1 MPAVNLEGAVPSH
14 LPVLP
19 LKSTV
24 VFPRIFIPLSVGRK
38 RSLQLLD
45 DLTGSE
51 RHIAVAT
58 QLDEH
63 LEDVG
68 FDDIHHVGAMVRVQH
83 MLKLPDGTVQ
93 LAVLGL
99 RRIKLTAALSEEP
112 YLTCAV
118 EMLPEAHA
126 SIPAIE
132 REALM
137 RRAISM
143 FQQLVALAPHLPA
156 ELSGGAA
163 AIDEPLHLAYYIANH
178 TRLTTE
184 QRQEILEIESAKVK
198 LERLLAHM
206 AHELEVLELGR
217 KIQSQAEESMGK
229 AQREYFLR
237 EQLKAIQR
245 ELGELDSELGE
256 LGELRERIVKAGLPP
271 EAQREADREI
281 ARLERI
287 PSASPE
293 SSVIRTYLELIVSLP
308 WNTSTGGEVDVTK
321 ARQILDADHYDLDKV
336 KQRIVEHLAVRRL
349 KQLRKSTE
357 RGREPILCFVG
368 PPGVGKTSLGQSIAR
383 AMGRKFARASL
394 GGVHDE
400 AEIRGHRRTYIGAMP
415 GRILQAIRRAES
427 NDPVFILD
435 EVDKIGSDW
444 RGDPSSALLEVLDP
458 EQNKDFR
465 DNYLDVPFDLS
476 KVMFI
481 TTANSLETIP
491 PALRDRM
498 EVLNLSGYTEE
509 EKVQI
514 AERFLVPKQWLSH
527 GLRSGEITLSEE
539 AVRVII
545 REYTREAGV
554 RNLEREIASVMR
566 RAVADMAVG
575 KRPGRKAV
583 DVRRVRAALGKRRF
597 YDDIRERID
606 RPGVAT
612 GLVWTPTGGEIIF
625 VEAALTPGKGEL
637 KLTGQ
642 LGDVM
647 KESAAAAL
655 SYLKARAADIGIDPT
670 LFDKNDIHVH
680 VPAGAQPKEGPSAG
694 VTVLTAMASIL
705 TGRPARDDIAM
716 TGEITLRGRVLP
728 IGGIKE
734 KVLGAH
740 RAGIRRVLLPTRN
753 EADLDDIPA
762 DLRAEMELVLVDSID
777 QVLREALTKATSAG
791 GVAARQRSNGAGSPA
806 GREKVV
812 AAAPAAPA
820 ARAPRAVRAVRA
832 ARAARVAPGRGS
844 GRAPQAPRNRPA
856 AKGRRR
862 RDA

>member
-1 MPAVNLEGAVPSH
+1 MNLEGAVPSH

-38 RSLQLLD
+38 RSLQLLE
-45 DLTGSE
+45 DLPGAE

-63 LEDVG
+63 AEEVG
-68 FDDIHHVGAMVRVQH
+68 FKDLHHIGAMVRVQH

-99 RRIKLTAALSEEP
+99 RRIRLTAALSEEP
-112 YLTCAV
+112 YMTCAV
-118 EMLPEAHA
+118 EMLPESHDA
-126 SIPAIE
+126 IPPIE
-132 REALM
+132 REALL
-137 RRAISM
+137 RRAISS
-143 FQQLVALAPHLPA
+143 FQQLVTLAPHLPA
-156 ELSGGAA
+156 ELAGGAA
-163 AIDEPLHLAYYIANH
+163 GIDDPLHLAYYIANH
-178 TRLTTE
+178 IRLTTE
-184 QRQEILEIESAKVK
+184 QRQEILELNSAKLK
-198 LERLLAHM
+198 LERLLGHM

-217 KIQSQAEESMGK
+217 KIQSQAEEQMGK

-245 ELGELDSELGE
+245 ELGELDSEVGE
-256 LGELRERIVKAGLPP
+256 LGELRERIVKAELPP

-293 SSVIRTYLELIVSLP
+293 SSVIRTYLELIVALP

-321 ARQILDADHYDLDKV
+321 AREILDADHYDLDKV

-349 KQLRKSTE
+349 KQQRKSTE

-435 EVDKIGSDW
+435 EVDKIGADW

-514 AERFLVPKQWLSH
+514 AERFLVPKQLLAH
-527 GLRSGEITLSEE
+527 GLRVGEVMLAED

-575 KRPGRKAV
+575 KRPRKAV
-583 DVRRVRAALGKRRF
+583 DVKRVRAALGKRRH
-597 YDDIRERID
+597 YDDVRERID

-655 SYLKARAADIGIDPT
+655 SYLKARAADIGIDPA

-762 DLRAEMELVLVDSID
+762 DLRSEMQLVMVDSID
-777 QVLREALTKATSAG
+777 QVLREALTKAPASP
-791 GVAARQRSNGAGSPA
+791 RSRSNGAAARGVR
-806 GREKVV
+806 GRVV
-812 AAAPAAPA
+812 AAAPARESAH
-820 ARAPRAVRAVRA
+820 ARK
-832 ARAARVAPGRGS
+832 
-844 GRAPQAPRNRPA
+844 APRNRPA
-856 AKGRRR
+856 AKARRR
-862 RDA
+862 RAV

>member
-1 MPAVNLEGAVPSH
+1 VSEVPALNVEGAVPSR

-38 RSLQLLD
+38 RSLQLLE
-45 DLTGSE
+45 DLAGVE

-58 QLDEH
+58 QLDESA
-63 LEDVG
+63 EEVG
-68 FDDIHHVGAMVRVQH
+68 FKDIHHVGAMVRVQH
-83 MLKLPDGTVQ
+83 LLKLPDGTVQ

-99 RRIKLTAALSEEP
+99 RRIRLTEALQEDP
-112 YLTCAV
+112 YLECAV
-118 EMLPEAHA
+118 EMLPESSE
-126 SIPAIE
+126 SIVSIE

-137 RRAISM
+137 RRAISS
-143 FQQLVALAPHLPA
+143 FQQLVTLAPHLPA
-156 ELSGGAA
+156 ELASAA
-163 AIDEPLHLAYYIANH
+163 GAIDDPLHLAYYIANH
-178 TRLTTE
+178 IRLTTE
-184 QRQEILEIESAKVK
+184 QRQEILEMNSAKEK
-198 LERLLAHM
+198 LERLLGHM
-206 AHELEVLELGR
+206 SHELEVLELGR
-217 KIQSQAEESMGK
+217 KIQSQAEEQMGK

-245 ELGELDSELGE
+245 ELGELDSEHGE
-256 LGELRERIVKAGLPP
+256 LIELRERIEKAGLPA
-271 EAQREADREI
+271 EAKREADREI
-281 ARLERI
+281 SRLERI

-308 WNTSTGGEVDVTK
+308 WNVSTGGEVDVKK
-321 ARQILDADHYDLDKV
+321 ARAILDSDHYDLDKV

-349 KQLRKSTE
+349 KQQRGLTD

-415 GRILQAIRRAES
+415 GRVLQAIRRAES
-427 NDPVFILD
+427 NDPVFMLD
-435 EVDKIGSDW
+435 EVDKIGADW

-481 TTANSLETIP
+481 TTANTLDTIP

-514 AERFLVPKQWLSH
+514 AQRFLIPKQLIAH
-527 GLRSGEITLSEE
+527 GLREDEITISEE
-539 AVRVII
+539 AVRLII
-545 REYTREAGV
+545 RQYTREAGV

-566 RAVADMAVG
+566 RDVADMAVR
-575 KRPGRKAV
+575 KRSRSVPD
-583 DVRRVRAALGKRRF
+583 DVKRVRAALGKRRY
-597 YDDIRERID
+597 YDDVAERID

-647 KESAAAAL
+647 KESASAAL
-655 SYLKARAADIGIDPT
+655 SYLKSRASSLGIDPA

-694 VTVLTAMASIL
+694 VTVLTAMASLL
-705 TGRPARDDIAM
+705 TGRPVRDDVAM

-740 RAGIRRVLLPTRN
+740 RAGLRRVLLPRRN

-762 DLRAEMELVLVDSID
+762 DLRKEMQLVLIESID
-777 QVLREALTKATSAG
+777 EVLREALTPRLVAVSRNGSG
-791 GVAARQRSNGAGSPA
+791 GGASGVGAGVE
-806 GREKVV
+806 R
-812 AAAPAAPA
+812 AAKS
-820 ARAPRAVRAVRA
+820 ARA
-832 ARAARVAPGRGS
+832 
-844 GRAPQAPRNRPA
+844 RPA
-856 AKGRRR
+856 QPSRQVAKARRR
-862 RDA
+862 RAG

>member
-1 MPAVNLEGAVPSH
+1 MNIEGAVPSR

-38 RSLQLLD
+38 RSLQLLE

-58 QLDEH
+58 QLDESA
-63 LEDVG
+63 EEVG
-68 FDDIHHVGAMVRVQH
+68 FKDLHHIGTMVRVQH
-83 MLKLPDGTVQ
+83 MMKLPDGTVQ

-99 RRIKLTAALSEEP
+99 RRIRLTEALSEEP
-112 YLTCAV
+112 YLEAAID
-118 EMLPEAHA
+118 MLPE
-126 SIPAIE
+126 SSETILSLP

-137 RRAISM
+137 RRAISS
-143 FQQLVALAPHLPA
+143 FQQLVTLAPHLPA
-156 ELSGGAA
+156 ELSSAAGA
-163 AIDEPLHLAYYIANH
+163 IEDPLHLAYYIANH
-178 TRLTTE
+178 IRLTTE
-184 QRQEILEIESAKVK
+184 QRQEILELDSAKEK
-198 LERLLAHM
+198 LERLLGHM

-217 KIQSQAEESMGK
+217 KIQSQAEEQMGK

-245 ELGELDSELGE
+245 ELGELDSEHGE
-256 LGELRERIVKAGLPP
+256 LIELRERIEKAGLPA
-271 EAQREADREI
+271 EAKREADREI

-308 WNTSTGGEVDVTK
+308 WNTSTGGEVDVKK
-321 ARQILDADHYDLDKV
+321 ARGILDADHYDLDKV

-349 KQLRKSTE
+349 KQERASTD

-427 NDPVFILD
+427 NDPVFMLD

-481 TTANSLETIP
+481 TTANTLDTIP

-509 EKVQI
+509 EKVKI
-514 AERFLVPKQWLSH
+514 AEMFLIPKQLIAH
-527 GLRSGEITLSEE
+527 GLRPGEITMSTE
-539 AVRVII
+539 AIHLII
-545 REYTREAGV
+545 SQFTREAGV

-566 RAVADMAVG
+566 RDVADMAV
-575 KRPGRKAV
+575 KKSKKVV
-583 DVRRVRAALGKRRF
+583 DDVKRVRAALGKRRF
-597 YDDIRERID
+597 YDDVAERID

-642 LGDVM
+642 LGEVM
-647 KESAAAAL
+647 KESASAAL
-655 SYLKARAADIGIDPT
+655 SYLKSRAASLHIDPT

-694 VTVLTAMASIL
+694 VTVLTAMASLL
-705 TGRPARDDIAM
+705 TGRPVRDDVAM

-740 RAGIRRVLLPTRN
+740 RAGIRRVLLPRRN
-753 EADLDDIPA
+753 EADLDDIPT
-762 DLRAEMELVLVDSID
+762 DLRKEMQLVLIESID
-777 QVLREALTKATSAG
+777 EVLREALTPPVAAHGSNGAAGAG
-791 GVAARQRSNGAGSPA
+791 GVGRAAKSARARQAQPSH
-806 GREKVV
+806 
-812 AAAPAAPA
+812 
-820 ARAPRAVRAVRA
+820 RAVKARPRRAV
-832 ARAARVAPGRGS
+832 
-844 GRAPQAPRNRPA
+844 
-856 AKGRRR
+856 
-862 RDA
+862 

>member
-1 MPAVNLEGAVPSH
+1 MFHMGEMPAVNLEGAVPSH

-24 VFPRIFIPLSVGRK
+24 VFPRIFIPLSVGRR
-38 RSLQLLD
+38 RSLQLLE
-45 DLTGSE
+45 DLSGAE

-58 QLDEH
+58 QLDETA
-63 LEDVG
+63 EEVG
-68 FDDIHHVGAMVRVQH
+68 FKDIHHIGAMVRVQH

-99 RRIKLTAALSEEP
+99 RRIRLTSALTEDP

-118 EMLPEAHA
+118 EMLPESTGA
-126 SIPAIE
+126 IPPIE
-132 REALM
+132 REALL
-137 RRAISM
+137 RRAISS
-143 FQQLVALAPHLPA
+143 FQQLVTLAPHLPA
-156 ELSGGAA
+156 ELSSGAA
-163 AIDEPLHLAYYIANH
+163 AIDDPLHLAYYIANH
-178 TRLTTE
+178 IRLTTE
-184 QRQEILEIESAKVK
+184 QRQEVLELDTAKAK
-198 LERLLAHM
+198 IERLLGHM
-206 AHELEVLELGR
+206 SHELEVLELGR
-217 KIQSQAEESMGK
+217 KIQSQAEEQMGK

-245 ELGELDSELGE
+245 ELGELDTELGE
-256 LGELRERIVKAGLPP
+256 MGELRERIEKAGLPP
-271 EAQREADREI
+271 EARREADREI

-308 WNTSTGGEVDVTK
+308 WNTSTGGEVDVVK
-321 ARQILDADHYDLDKV
+321 AREILDADHYDLDKV

-349 KQLRKSTE
+349 KQQRKSTE

-435 EVDKIGSDW
+435 EVDKIGADW

-498 EVLNLSGYTEE
+498 EVLYLSGYTEE

-514 AERFLVPKQWLSH
+514 AERFLVPKQLLAH
-527 GLRSGEITLSEE
+527 GLRPGEVALSQD
-539 AVRVII
+539 AVRAII

-566 RAVADMAVG
+566 RTVADIAVG
-575 KRPGRKAV
+575 KRPRKAV
-583 DVRRVRAALGKRRF
+583 DVRRVRAALGKRRH
-597 YDDIRERID
+597 YDDVAERID

-625 VEAALTPGKGEL
+625 VEAAITPGKGEL

-642 LGDVM
+642 LGEVM

-655 SYLKARAADIGIDPT
+655 SYLKARAADIGIDPE

-762 DLRAEMELVLVDSID
+762 DLRKEMQLVLVDSID
-777 QVLREALTKATSAG
+777 QVLAEALTKVRVSP
-791 GVAARQRSNGAGSPA
+791 RSRSNGASSAGVPA
-806 GREKVV
+806 R
-812 AAAPAAPA
+812 AAVA
-820 ARAPRAVRAVRA
+820 ARARGSNRAQPARPNRRA
-832 ARAARVAPGRGS
+832 AKA
-844 GRAPQAPRNRPA
+844 
-856 AKGRRR
+856 RRR
-862 RDA
+862 PVV

>member
-1 MPAVNLEGAVPSH
+1 MTFQPPLLGQDRGVSEMPAVNLEGAVPSH

-38 RSLQLLD
+38 RSLQLLEE
-45 DLTGSE
+45 LTGSE

-63 LEDVG
+63 AEEVG
-68 FDDIHHVGAMVRVQH
+68 FKDIHHVGAMVRVQH

-99 RRIKLTAALSEEP
+99 RRIKLTAALTEEP
-112 YLTCAV
+112 YMTCAV
-118 EMLPEAHA
+118 EMLPETHDTVP
-126 SIPAIE
+126 SIE
-132 REALM
+132 REALV
-137 RRAISM
+137 RRAISS
-143 FQQLVALAPHLPA
+143 FQQLVTLAPHLPA
-156 ELSGGAA
+156 ELSSGAA
-163 AIDEPLHLAYYIANH
+163 AIDDPLHLAYYIANH

-184 QRQEILEIESAKVK
+184 QRQEILELDSAKVK
-198 LERLLAHM
+198 LERLLGHM
-206 AHELEVLELGR
+206 SHELEVLELGR
-217 KIQSQAEESMGK
+217 KIQTQAEESMGK

-256 LGELRERIVKAGLPP
+256 MGELRERIAKAGLPP
-271 EAQREADREI
+271 EAQREADREV

-308 WNTSTGGEVDVTK
+308 WNASTGGEVDVTK
-321 ARQILDADHYDLDKV
+321 AREILDADHYDLDKV

-349 KQLRKSTE
+349 KQRRNSTE

-514 AERFLVPKQWLSH
+514 AERFLVPKQLLAH
-527 GLRSGEITLSEE
+527 GLRAGEVTLAED

-566 RAVADMAVG
+566 RTVADIAVG
-575 KRPGRKAV
+575 KRPRKAV
-583 DVRRVRAALGKRRF
+583 EVRRVRTALGKRRF

-647 KESAAAAL
+647 TESAAAAL
-655 SYLKARAADIGIDPT
+655 SYLKARAADIGIDPS

-762 DLRAEMELVLVDSID
+762 DLRSEMQLVLVDSID
-777 QVLREALTKATSAG
+777 QVLHEALTKGPSAP
-791 GVAARQRSNGAGSPA
+791 RQRSNGAAPGVRDRA
-806 GREKVV
+806 VV
-812 AAAPAAPA
+812 H
-820 ARAPRAVRAVRA
+820 ARARES
-832 ARAARVAPGRGS
+832 ARAR
-844 GRAPQAPRNRPA
+844 QAPRNRPA
-856 AKGRRR
+856 AKARRR
-862 RDA
+862 RAV

>member
-1 MPAVNLEGAVPSH
+1 MSEVPALNVEGAVPSR

-45 DLTGSE
+45 DLAGVE

-58 QLDEH
+58 QLDESA
-63 LEDVG
+63 EEVG
-68 FDDIHHVGAMVRVQH
+68 FKDIHHVGAMVRVQH
-83 MLKLPDGTVQ
+83 LLKLPDGTVQ

-99 RRIKLTAALSEEP
+99 RRIRLTEALQEDP
-112 YLTCAV
+112 YLECAV
-118 EMLPEAHA
+118 EMLPESSE
-126 SIPAIE
+126 SILSIE

-137 RRAISM
+137 RRAISS
-143 FQQLVALAPHLPA
+143 FQQLVTLAPHLPA
-156 ELSGGAA
+156 ELASAA
-163 AIDEPLHLAYYIANH
+163 GAIDDPLHLAYYIANH
-178 TRLTTE
+178 IRLTTE
-184 QRQEILEIESAKVK
+184 QRQEILEMSSAKEK
-198 LERLLAHM
+198 LERLLGNM
-206 AHELEVLELGR
+206 SHELEVLELGR
-217 KIQSQAEESMGK
+217 KIQSQAEEQMGK

-245 ELGELDSELGE
+245 ELGELDSEHGE
-256 LGELRERIVKAGLPP
+256 LIELRERIEKAGLPP
-271 EAQREADREI
+271 EAKREAEREI
-281 ARLERI
+281 SRLERI

-308 WNTSTGGEVDVTK
+308 WNVSTGGEVDVKK
-321 ARQILDADHYDLDKV
+321 ARTILDADHYDLDKV

-349 KQLRKSTE
+349 KQERKLTD

-415 GRILQAIRRAES
+415 GRVLQAIRRAES
-427 NDPVFILD
+427 NDPVFMLD
-435 EVDKIGSDW
+435 EVDKIGADW

-481 TTANSLETIP
+481 TTANALDTIP

-514 AERFLVPKQWLSH
+514 AQRFLIPKQLIAH
-527 GLRSGEITLSEE
+527 GLRPDEISISEE
-539 AVRVII
+539 AIRLII
-545 REYTREAGV
+545 RQYTREAGV

-566 RAVADMAVG
+566 RDVAEMAVR
-575 KRPGRKAV
+575 KRSRV
-583 DVRRVRAALGKRRF
+583 VLDDVKRVRAALGKRRY
-597 YDDIRERID
+597 YDDVAERID

-642 LGDVM
+642 LGEVM
-647 KESAAAAL
+647 KESASAAL
-655 SYLKARAADIGIDPT
+655 SYLKSRASSLGIDPL

-694 VTVLTAMASIL
+694 VTVLTAMASLL
-705 TGRPARDDIAM
+705 TGRPVRDDVAM

-740 RAGIRRVLLPTRN
+740 RAGLRRVLLPRRN

-762 DLRAEMELVLVDSID
+762 DLRKQMQLVLIESID
-777 QVLREALTKATSAG
+777 EVLREALTPRAVVVS
-791 GVAARQRSNGAGSPA
+791 SNGAGGV
-806 GREKVV
+806 GR
-812 AAAPAAPA
+812 AAKS
-820 ARAPRAVRAVRA
+820 ARA
-832 ARAARVAPGRGS
+832 
-844 GRAPQAPRNRPA
+844 RPSPPSRQA
-856 AKGRRR
+856 AKARRR
-862 RDA
+862 RA

>member
-1 MPAVNLEGAVPSH
+1 MGEVPAVDLEGAVPSH

-38 RSLQLLD
+38 KSLQLLD
-45 DLTGSE
+45 DLSGVE

-58 QLDEH
+58 QLDETA
-63 LEDVG
+63 EDVG
-68 FDDIHHVGAMVRVQH
+68 FKEVRHVGTMVRIQE

-99 RRIKLTAALSEEP
+99 RRIRLTKVESEEP
-112 YLTCAV
+112 YLTSAV
-118 EMLPEAHA
+118 EMLPEV
-126 SIPAIE
+126 SEDILSIE

-137 RRAISM
+137 RRAIAS

-156 ELSGGAA
+156 ELAGAA
-163 AIDEPLHLAYYIANH
+163 GAIDDPLHLAYYIANH
-178 TRLTTE
+178 IRLTTE
-184 QRQEILEIESAKVK
+184 QRQELLELESAKAK
-198 LERLLAHM
+198 LERLLGHM

-217 KIQSQAEESMGK
+217 KIQSQAEEQMGK

-245 ELGELDSELGE
+245 ELGELDTEHAELS
-256 LGELRERIVKAGLPP
+256 ELRERIEKAGLPL
-271 EAQREADREI
+271 EAKREADREI
-281 ARLERI
+281 GRLERI

-293 SSVIRTYLELIVSLP
+293 SSVIRTHLELMVSLP
-308 WNTSTGGEVDVTK
+308 WNVSTGGEVDVK
-321 ARQILDADHYDLDKV
+321 KSREILDADHYDLDKV

-349 KQLRKSTE
+349 KQVRGSTD

-415 GRILQAIRRAES
+415 GRVLQAIRRAES
-427 NDPVFILD
+427 NDPVFMLD
-435 EVDKIGSDW
+435 EVDKIGADW
-444 RGDPSSALLEVLDP
+444 RGDPSSALLEVLEP

-498 EVLNLSGYTEE
+498 EVLHLSGYTEE

-514 AERFLVPKQWLSH
+514 AERFLIPKQVFAH
-527 GLRSGEITLSEE
+527 GLHPGEVTISED
-539 AVRVII
+539 ALRLII

-554 RNLEREIASVMR
+554 RNLEREIAGVLR
-566 RAVADMAVG
+566 RAAADIAEAKAATPVVANLE
-575 KRPGRKAV
+575 
-583 DVRRVRAALGKRRF
+583 RVRDALGKRRF
-597 YDDIRERID
+597 YDESAERID
-606 RPGVAT
+606 RAGVAT
-612 GLVWTPTGGEIIF
+612 GLSWTPTGGEIIF
-625 VEAALTPGKGEL
+625 VEAALVPGKGEL
-637 KLTGQ
+637 RLTGQ

-655 SYLKARAADIGIDPT
+655 SYMKSRADEFGIGRRVFEEMDV
-670 LFDKNDIHVH
+670 HVH
-680 VPAGAQPKEGPSAG
+680 VPAGSQPKEGPSAG
-694 VTVLTAMASIL
+694 VTVLAAMASIL
-705 TGRPARDDIAM
+705 TGVVVREDLAM
-716 TGEITLRGRVLP
+716 TGEITLRGKVLP
-728 IGGIKE
+728 IGGLKE
-734 KVLGAH
+734 NVLAAQ
-740 RAGIRRVLLPTRN
+740 RAGRRRVLIPARN
-753 EADLDDIPA
+753 EADLDDVPA
-762 DLRAEMELVLVDSID
+762 ELREEMELVLVESID
-777 QVLREALTKATSAG
+777 QVLEAALPGLEIG
-791 GVAARQRSNGAGSPA
+791 G
-806 GREKVV
+806 GR
-812 AAAPAAPA
+812 AAA
-820 ARAPRAVRAVRA
+820 AVHH
-832 ARAARVAPGRGS
+832 
-844 GRAPQAPRNRPA
+844 
-856 AKGRRR
+856 
-862 RDA
+862 

>member
-1 MPAVNLEGAVPSH
+1 MSEVPALNVEGAVPSR

-45 DLTGSE
+45 DLAGVE

-58 QLDEH
+58 QLDESA
-63 LEDVG
+63 EEVG
-68 FDDIHHVGAMVRVQH
+68 FKDIHHIGAMVRVQH
-83 MLKLPDGTVQ
+83 LLKLPDGTVQ

-99 RRIKLTAALSEEP
+99 RRIRLTEALQEDP
-112 YLTCAV
+112 YLECAV
-118 EMLPEAHA
+118 EMLPESSE
-126 SIPAIE
+126 SILSIE

-137 RRAISM
+137 RRAISS
-143 FQQLVALAPHLPA
+143 FQQLVTLAPHLPA
-156 ELSGGAA
+156 ELSSAA
-163 AIDEPLHLAYYIANH
+163 GAIDDPLHLAYYIANH
-178 TRLTTE
+178 IRLTTE
-184 QRQEILEIESAKVK
+184 QRQEILEMSSAKEK
-198 LERLLAHM
+198 LERLLGNM
-206 AHELEVLELGR
+206 SHELEVLELGR
-217 KIQSQAEESMGK
+217 KIQSQAEEQMGK

-245 ELGELDSELGE
+245 ELGELDSEHGE
-256 LGELRERIVKAGLPP
+256 LIELRERIEKAGLPA
-271 EAQREADREI
+271 EAKREAEREI
-281 ARLERI
+281 SRLERI

-308 WNTSTGGEVDVTK
+308 WNVSTGGEVDVKK
-321 ARQILDADHYDLDKV
+321 ARTILDADHYDLDKV

-349 KQLRKSTE
+349 KQERKLTD

-415 GRILQAIRRAES
+415 GRVLQAIRRAES
-427 NDPVFILD
+427 NDPVFMLD
-435 EVDKIGSDW
+435 EVDKIGADW

-481 TTANSLETIP
+481 TTANTLDTIP

-514 AERFLVPKQWLSH
+514 AQRFLIPKQLIAH
-527 GLRSGEITLSEE
+527 GLRPDEISISED
-539 AVRVII
+539 AIRLII
-545 REYTREAGV
+545 RQYTREAGV

-566 RAVADMAVG
+566 RDVAEMAVR
-575 KRPGRKAV
+575 KRSRVVPD
-583 DVRRVRAALGKRRF
+583 DVKRVRAALGKRRY
-597 YDDIRERID
+597 YDDVAERID

-642 LGDVM
+642 LGEVM
-647 KESAAAAL
+647 KESASAAL
-655 SYLKARAADIGIDPT
+655 SYLKSRASSLGIDPL

-694 VTVLTAMASIL
+694 VTVLTAMASLL
-705 TGRPARDDIAM
+705 TGRPVRDDVAM

-740 RAGIRRVLLPTRN
+740 RAGLRRVLLPRRN

-762 DLRAEMELVLVDSID
+762 DLRKEMQLVLIESID
-777 QVLREALTKATSAG
+777 EVLREALTPRAVVVS
-791 GVAARQRSNGAGSPA
+791 SNGAGGV
-806 GREKVV
+806 GR
-812 AAAPAAPA
+812 AAKS
-820 ARAPRAVRAVRA
+820 ARA
-832 ARAARVAPGRGS
+832 
-844 GRAPQAPRNRPA
+844 RPSPPSRQA
-856 AKGRRR
+856 AKARRR
-862 RDA
+862 RA

>member
-38 RSLQLLD
+38 RSLQLLE
-45 DLTGSE
+45 DLSGAE

-58 QLDEH
+58 QLNEQA
-63 LEDVG
+63 EEVG
-68 FDDIHHVGAMVRVQH
+68 FSDIHHIGAMVRVQH

-93 LAVLGL
+93 LAVVGL
-99 RRIKLTAALSEEP
+99 RRIKLIGAVAEDP
-112 YLTCAV
+112 YMTCAV
-118 EMLPEAHA
+118 EMLPEAHDT
-126 SIPAIE
+126 IPALE

-137 RRAISM
+137 RRAIAS

-163 AIDEPLHLAYYIANH
+163 AIDDPLHLAYYIANH

-184 QRQEILEIESAKVK
+184 QRQEILEIDSAKVK
-198 LERLLAHM
+198 LERLLGHM

-217 KIQSQAEESMGK
+217 KIQSQAEEQMGK

-256 LGELRERIVKAGLPP
+256 LGELRERIEKAGLPP

-293 SSVIRTYLELIVSLP
+293 SSVIRTYLELIVALP

-321 ARQILDADHYDLDKV
+321 ARAILDADHYDLDKV

-349 KQLRKSTE
+349 KQQRKSTE

-514 AERFLVPKQWLSH
+514 AERFLVPKQLLAH
-527 GLRSGEITLSEE
+527 GLRPGEVALAEE

-566 RAVADMAVG
+566 RTVADIAVG
-575 KRPGRKAV
+575 KRPRKAV
-583 DVRRVRAALGKRRF
+583 DVKRVRAALGKRRH

-655 SYLKARAADIGIDPT
+655 SYLKARAPDIGIDPS

-740 RAGIRRVLLPTRN
+740 RAGIRRVLLPRRN
-753 EADLDDIPA
+753 EADLDDIPS
-762 DLRAEMELVLVDSID
+762 DLRGEMQLVLVDSID
-777 QVLREALTKATSAG
+777 EVLREALTKSP
-791 GVAARQRSNGAGSPA
+791 VAPRARARSRSNGSSAGPPVA
-806 GREKVV
+806 RERVV
-812 AAAPAAPA
+812 AAAPA
-820 ARAPRAVRAVRA
+820 
-832 ARAARVAPGRGS
+832 RGS
-844 GRAPQAPRNRPA
+844 AHGRKTPRSRPA

-862 RDA
+862 RAG

>member
-1 MPAVNLEGAVPSH
+1 
-14 LPVLP
+14 
-19 LKSTV
+19 
-24 VFPRIFIPLSVGRK
+24 
-38 RSLQLLD
+38 
-45 DLTGSE
+45 
-51 RHIAVAT
+51 
-58 QLDEH
+58 
-63 LEDVG
+63 
-68 FDDIHHVGAMVRVQH
+68 
-83 MLKLPDGTVQ
+83 
-93 LAVLGL
+93 
-99 RRIKLTAALSEEP
+99 
-112 YLTCAV
+112 
-118 EMLPEAHA
+118 
-126 SIPAIE
+126 
-132 REALM
+132 
-137 RRAISM
+137 
-143 FQQLVALAPHLPA
+143 
-156 ELSGGAA
+156 
-163 AIDEPLHLAYYIANH
+163 
-178 TRLTTE
+178 
-184 QRQEILEIESAKVK
+184 
-198 LERLLAHM
+198 
-206 AHELEVLELGR
+206 
-217 KIQSQAEESMGK
+217 
-229 AQREYFLR
+229 
-237 EQLKAIQR
+237 
-245 ELGELDSELGE
+245 
-256 LGELRERIVKAGLPP
+256 
-271 EAQREADREI
+271 
-281 ARLERI
+281 
-287 PSASPE
+287 
-293 SSVIRTYLELIVSLP
+293 
-308 WNTSTGGEVDVTK
+308 
-321 ARQILDADHYDLDKV
+321 
-336 KQRIVEHLAVRRL
+336 
-349 KQLRKSTE
+349 
-357 RGREPILCFVG
+357 
-368 PPGVGKTSLGQSIAR
+368 
-383 AMGRKFARASL
+383 
-394 GGVHDE
+394 VHDE

-527 GLRSGEITLSEE
+527 GLRTGEITLAED

-583 DVRRVRAALGKRRF
+583 DIRRVRAALGKRRF

-777 QVLREALTKATSAG
+777 QVLREALTTAG
-791 GVAARQRSNGAGSPA
+791 STVTRQRSNGAGTRV

-812 AAAPAAPA
+812 VAAPA
-820 ARAPRAVRAVRA
+820 ARTGRVARA
-832 ARAARVAPGRGS
+832 ARARESAHAR
-844 GRAPQAPRNRPA
+844 QAPPNRPA
-856 AKGRRR
+856 AKARRR
-862 RDA
+862 RAV

>member
-63 LEDVG
+63 QEDVG
-68 FDDIHHVGAMVRVQH
+68 FADIHHIGAMVRVQH
-83 MLKLPDGTVQ
+83 MLKLPDGTIQ

-99 RRIKLTAALSEEP
+99 RRIKLTAAISEEP

-118 EMLPEAHA
+118 EMLPETHA

-143 FQQLVALAPHLPA
+143 FQQLVSLAPHLPA

-163 AIDEPLHLAYYIANH
+163 AIDDPLHLAYYIANH

-184 QRQEILEIESAKVK
+184 QRQEILEVDSAKVK

-256 LGELRERIVKAGLPP
+256 LGELRERIVKADLPP

-321 ARQILDADHYDLDKV
+321 AREILDADHYDLDKV

-527 GLRSGEITLSEE
+527 GLRTGEVTLAED

-583 DVRRVRAALGKRRF
+583 DIRRVRAALGKRRY

-655 SYLKARAADIGIDPT
+655 SYLKARASDIGIDPS

-762 DLRAEMELVLVDSID
+762 DLRGEMELVLVDSID
-777 QVLREALTKATSAG
+777 QVLREALTKAVSAG
-791 GVAARQRSNGAGSPA
+791 PAAARQRSNGAATRG

-812 AAAPAAPA
+812 VAAPATRT
-820 ARAPRAVRAVRA
+820 ARAPRA
-832 ARAARVAPGRGS
+832 ARVARVRES
-844 GRAPQAPRNRPA
+844 AHARQAPPNRQG
-856 AKGRRR
+856 AKARRR
-862 RDA
+862 RAV

>member
-1 MPAVNLEGAVPSH
+1 VSEVPGLNVEGAVPSR

-38 RSLQLLD
+38 RSLQLLE

-58 QLDEH
+58 QLDESA
-63 LEDVG
+63 EEVG
-68 FDDIHHVGAMVRVQH
+68 FNDLHHIGTMVRVQH
-83 MLKLPDGTVQ
+83 LLKLPDGTVQ

-99 RRIKLTAALSEEP
+99 RRIKLTEALSEDP
-112 YLTCAV
+112 YLEAAID
-118 EMLPEAHA
+118 MLPE
-126 SIPAIE
+126 SSETILSLP

-137 RRAISM
+137 RRAISS
-143 FQQLVALAPHLPA
+143 FQQLVTLAPHLPA
-156 ELSGGAA
+156 ELSSAAGA
-163 AIDEPLHLAYYIANH
+163 IEDPLHLAYYIANH
-178 TRLTTE
+178 IRLTTE
-184 QRQEILEIESAKVK
+184 QRQEILELDSAKEK
-198 LERLLAHM
+198 LERLLGHM

-217 KIQSQAEESMGK
+217 KIQSQAEEQMGK

-245 ELGELDSELGE
+245 ELGEMDSEHGE
-256 LGELRERIVKAGLPP
+256 LVELRERIEKAELPA
-271 EAQREADREI
+271 EAKREADREI
-281 ARLERI
+281 SRLERI

-308 WNTSTGGEVDVTK
+308 WNISTGGEVDVKK

-349 KQLRKSTE
+349 KQERGSTD

-415 GRILQAIRRAES
+415 GRVLQAIRRAES
-427 NDPVFILD
+427 NDPVFMLD
-435 EVDKIGSDW
+435 EVDKIGADW

-481 TTANSLETIP
+481 TTANTLDTIP

-509 EKVQI
+509 EKVHI
-514 AERFLVPKQWLSH
+514 AQMFLIPKQLIAH
-527 GLRSGEITLSEE
+527 GLRPGEITISED
-539 AVRVII
+539 AIRLII
-545 REYTREAGV
+545 SQFTREAGV

-566 RAVADMAVG
+566 RDVADMAV
-575 KRPGRKAV
+575 KRSRKVV
-583 DVRRVRAALGKRRF
+583 DDVKRVRAALGKRRF
-597 YDDIRERID
+597 YDDVAERID

-612 GLVWTPTGGEIIF
+612 GLVWTPVGGEIIF

-642 LGDVM
+642 LGEVM
-647 KESAAAAL
+647 KESASAAL
-655 SYLKARAADIGIDPT
+655 SYLKSRASSLNIDPT

-694 VTVLTAMASIL
+694 ITVLVAMASLL
-705 TGRPARDDIAM
+705 TGRPVRDDVAM

-740 RAGIRRVLLPTRN
+740 RAGLRRVLLPRRN

-762 DLRAEMELVLVDSID
+762 DLRKEMQLVMVESID
-777 QVLREALTKATSAG
+777 EVLREALTPT
-791 GVAARQRSNGAGSPA
+791 VAAVRSNGAGGA
-806 GREKVV
+806 GG
-812 AAAPAAPA
+812 
-820 ARAPRAVRAVRA
+820 
-832 ARAARVAPGRGS
+832 AARVAKS
-844 GRAPQAPRNRPA
+844 VRARPA
-856 AKGRRR
+856 QPSRRAAKARPRR
-862 RDA
+862 AG

>member
-1 MPAVNLEGAVPSH
+1 MSEVPAVNLEGAVPSR

-38 RSLQLLD
+38 RSLQLLE
-45 DLTGSE
+45 DLSGVE

-58 QLDEH
+58 QLDE
-63 LEDVG
+63 EAEEVG
-68 FDDIHHVGAMVRVQH
+68 FKDLHHVGTMVRVQH
-83 MLKLPDGTVQ
+83 LLKLPDGTVQ

-99 RRIKLTAALSEEP
+99 RRIRLTEALSEDP
-112 YLTCAV
+112 YLECAV
-118 EMLPEAHA
+118 EMLPESSE
-126 SIPAIE
+126 SILSIE

-137 RRAISM
+137 RRAISS
-143 FQQLVALAPHLPA
+143 FQQLVTLAPHLPA
-156 ELSGGAA
+156 ELSSAA
-163 AIDEPLHLAYYIANH
+163 GAIDDPLHLAYYVANH
-178 TRLTTE
+178 IRLTTE
-184 QRQEILEIESAKVK
+184 QRQEILEMSSAKEK
-198 LERLLAHM
+198 LERLLGHM

-217 KIQSQAEESMGK
+217 KIQSQAEEQMGK

-245 ELGELDSELGE
+245 ELGELDSEGGE
-256 LGELRERIVKAGLPP
+256 LVELRERIEKAGLPP
-271 EAQREADREI
+271 EAKREAEREI
-281 ARLERI
+281 SRLERI

-308 WNTSTGGEVDVTK
+308 WNISTGGEVDVKK
-321 ARQILDADHYDLDKV
+321 ARSILDADHYDLDKV

-349 KQLRKSTE
+349 KQERGSTD

-415 GRILQAIRRAES
+415 GRVLQAIRRAES
-427 NDPVFILD
+427 NDPVFMLD
-435 EVDKIGSDW
+435 EVDKIGADW

-481 TTANSLETIP
+481 TTANTLDTIP

-514 AERFLVPKQWLSH
+514 AERFLIPKQLQAH
-527 GLRSGEITLSEE
+527 GLRPDEISISEE
-539 AVRVII
+539 AIRLIVRQ
-545 REYTREAGV
+545 YTREAGV

-566 RAVADMAVG
+566 RDVADMAV
-575 KRPGRKAV
+575 RRRSRAAV
-583 DVRRVRAALGKRRF
+583 DDVKRVRAALGKRRY
-597 YDDIRERID
+597 YDDVAERID

-642 LGDVM
+642 LGEVM

-655 SYLKARAADIGIDPT
+655 SYLKSRAASLDIDPL

-694 VTVLTAMASIL
+694 VTVLTAMASLL
-705 TGRPARDDIAM
+705 TGRPVRDDVAM

-740 RAGIRRVLLPTRN
+740 RAGLRRVLLPRRN

-762 DLRAEMELVLVDSID
+762 DLRKEMQLVLIESID
-777 QVLREALTKATSAG
+777 DVLREALTPRLGAVG
-791 GVAARQRSNGAGSPA
+791 SNGANGA
-806 GREKVV
+806 GG
-812 AAAPAAPA
+812 AGGAG
-820 ARAPRAVRAVRA
+820 RA
-832 ARAARVAPGRGS
+832 ARSVRARPAQPSRRVAKARRPPAGS
-844 GRAPQAPRNRPA
+844 KRS
-856 AKGRRR
+856 
-862 RDA
+862 

>member
-1 MPAVNLEGAVPSH
+1 MPGDNPFVSEMPAVNLEGAVPSH

-24 VFPRIFIPLSVGRK
+24 VFPRIFVPLSVGRK
-38 RSLQLLD
+38 KSLQLLD
-45 DLTGSE
+45 DLTGVE
-51 RHIAVAT
+51 RQIAVAT
-58 QLDEH
+58 QLDETA
-63 LEDVG
+63 EDVG
-68 FDDIHHVGAMVRVQH
+68 FKDIHHVGAMVRVQH
-83 MLKLPDGTVQ
+83 LLKLPDGTVQ
-93 LAVLGL
+93 LAVLGM
-99 RRIKLTAALSEEP
+99 RRIRLVEAMSEDP
-112 YLTCAV
+112 YLTCGV
-118 EMLPEAHA
+118 EMYPE
-126 SIPAIE
+126 STENFLTIE

-137 RRAISM
+137 RRAIQS
-143 FQQLVALAPHLPA
+143 FQQLVTLAPHLPA
-156 ELSGGAA
+156 ELAGAA
-163 AIDEPLHLAYYIANH
+163 GSIDDPLHLSYYIANH
-178 TRLTTE
+178 IRLTTE
-184 QRQEILEIESAKVK
+184 QRQEILEMNSAKAK
-198 LERLLAHM
+198 LEKLLGHM
-206 AHELEVLELGR
+206 SHELEVLELGR
-217 KIQSQAEESMGK
+217 KIQSQAEEQMGK

-245 ELGELDSELGE
+245 ELGELDSEHAE
-256 LGELRERIVKAGLPP
+256 LSELRERIEKADLPP
-271 EAQREADREI
+271 EARREADRELT
-281 ARLERI
+281 RLERI

-308 WNTSTGGEVDVTK
+308 WNLSTGGEVDVVK
-321 ARQILDADHYDLDKV
+321 AREILDDDHYDLDKV

-349 KQLRKSTE
+349 KQQRGSTD

-415 GRILQAIRRAES
+415 GRILQAVRRAES
-427 NDPVFILD
+427 NDPVFMLD
-435 EVDKIGSDW
+435 EVDKIGADW

-509 EKVQI
+509 EKLQI
-514 AERFLVPKQWLSH
+514 AQRFLIPKQLAAH
-527 GLRSGEITLSEE
+527 GLRTDEVSMSEE
-539 AVRVII
+539 AIRLII
-545 REYTREAGV
+545 RQYTREAGV

-566 RAVADMAVG
+566 RDVADMAVG
-575 KRPGRKAV
+575 KRPRRGSDDAK
-583 DVRRVRAALGKRRF
+583 RVRAALGKRRF
-597 YDDIRERID
+597 FDDAAERID

-647 KESAAAAL
+647 KESASAAL
-655 SYLKARAADIGIDPT
+655 SYLKTRAADIGIDPA

-705 TGRPARDDIAM
+705 TGRPVRDDVAM

-740 RAGIRRVLLPTRN
+740 RAGLRRVLLPTRN

-762 DLRAEMELVLVDSID
+762 DLRKEMQLVMVESID
-777 QVLREALTKATSAG
+777 QVLREALTPRVSA
-791 GVAARQRSNGAGSPA
+791 NGADGS
-806 GREKVV
+806 R
-812 AAAPAAPA
+812 AAPRNGAPT
-820 ARAPRAVRAVRA
+820 RSRAV
-832 ARAARVAPGRGS
+832 ARAAGS
-844 GRAPQAPRNRPA
+844 GRARPAQPSRPA
-856 AKGRRR
+856 AKARRR

>member
-1 MPAVNLEGAVPSH
+1 
-14 LPVLP
+14 
-19 LKSTV
+19 
-24 VFPRIFIPLSVGRK
+24 
-38 RSLQLLD
+38 
-45 DLTGSE
+45 
-51 RHIAVAT
+51 
-58 QLDEH
+58 
-63 LEDVG
+63 
-68 FDDIHHVGAMVRVQH
+68 
-83 MLKLPDGTVQ
+83 
-93 LAVLGL
+93 
-99 RRIKLTAALSEEP
+99 
-112 YLTCAV
+112 
-118 EMLPEAHA
+118 
-126 SIPAIE
+126 
-132 REALM
+132 
-137 RRAISM
+137 
-143 FQQLVALAPHLPA
+143 
-156 ELSGGAA
+156 
-163 AIDEPLHLAYYIANH
+163 
-178 TRLTTE
+178 
-184 QRQEILEIESAKVK
+184 
-198 LERLLAHM
+198 
-206 AHELEVLELGR
+206 
-217 KIQSQAEESMGK
+217 
-229 AQREYFLR
+229 
-237 EQLKAIQR
+237 
-245 ELGELDSELGE
+245 
-256 LGELRERIVKAGLPP
+256 
-271 EAQREADREI
+271 
-281 ARLERI
+281 
-287 PSASPE
+287 
-293 SSVIRTYLELIVSLP
+293 
-308 WNTSTGGEVDVTK
+308 
-321 ARQILDADHYDLDKV
+321 
-336 KQRIVEHLAVRRL
+336 L

-514 AERFLVPKQWLSH
+514 AERFLVPKQLSSH
-527 GLRSGEITLSEE
+527 GLRAGEITLTEE

-583 DVRRVRAALGKRRF
+583 DVRRVRAALGKRRH

-642 LGDVM
+642 LGEVM

-655 SYLKARAADIGIDPT
+655 SYLKARAADIGIDPS

-762 DLRAEMELVLVDSID
+762 DLRSEMQLVLIDSID
-777 QVLREALTKATSAG
+777 QVLREALTKARVGAG
-791 GVAARQRSNGAGSPA
+791 GAGGDATGGRRSNGAVPVV
-806 GREKVV
+806 RERV
-812 AAAPAAPA
+812 AVAAPARVS
-820 ARAPRAVRAVRA
+820 ARARKAL
-832 ARAARVAPGRGS
+832 
-844 GRAPQAPRNRPA
+844 RNRPA
-856 AKGRRR
+856 AKARRR
-862 RDA
+862 RAV

>member
-1 MPAVNLEGAVPSH
+1 VSEVPAPNLEGAVPTH

-24 VFPRIFIPLSVGRK
+24 VYPRIFIPLSVGRK
-38 RSLQLLD
+38 KSLHLLE
-45 DLTGSE
+45 DLTGVE

-58 QLDEH
+58 QLDESA
-63 LEDVG
+63 EEVG
-68 FDDIHHVGAMVRVQH
+68 FNDVHRVGTMVRVQH
-83 MLKLPDGTVQ
+83 LLKLPDGTVQ
-93 LAVLGL
+93 LAVLGM
-99 RRIKLTAALSEEP
+99 RRIRLVEALSEEP
-112 YLTCAV
+112 YLTCRID
-118 EMLPEAHA
+118 MLPE
-126 SIPAIE
+126 STENFLTIE

-137 RRAISM
+137 RRAIQS

-156 ELSGGAA
+156 ELAGAA
-163 AIDEPLHLAYYIANH
+163 GAIDDPLHLAYYIANH
-178 TRLTTE
+178 IRLTTE
-184 QRQEILEIESAKVK
+184 QRQEVLELDSAKVK
-198 LERLLAHM
+198 LERLLGHM
-206 AHELEVLELGR
+206 SHELEVLELGR
-217 KIQSQAEESMGK
+217 KIQSQAEEQMGK

-237 EQLKAIQR
+237 EQLKAIQH
-245 ELGELDSELGE
+245 ELGELDTEHAELS
-256 LGELRERIVKAGLPP
+256 ELRERIEKAGLPP
-271 EAQREADREI
+271 EAKREADREI

-308 WNTSTGGEVDVTK
+308 WNVSTGGEVDVKK
-321 ARQILDADHYDLDKV
+321 ARTILDADHYDLDKV

-349 KQLRKSTE
+349 KQERGSTE

-427 NDPVFILD
+427 NDPVFMLD
-435 EVDKIGSDW
+435 EVDKIGADW

-481 TTANSLETIP
+481 TTANTLETIP

-514 AERFLVPKQWLSH
+514 AERFLVPKQIDAH
-527 GLRSGEITLSEE
+527 GLRPGEVTISEE
-539 AVRVII
+539 ALRLII

-554 RNLEREIASVMR
+554 RNLEREMASVIR
-566 RAVADMAVG
+566 RDVADMAAG
-575 KRPGRKAV
+575 KRAKRSV
-583 DVRRVRAALGKRRF
+583 DDVKRVRSALGKRRF
-597 YDDIRERID
+597 FDDVAERID

-625 VEAALTPGKGEL
+625 VEATLTPGKGEL
-637 KLTGQ
+637 RLTGQ
-642 LGDVM
+642 LGEVM

-655 SYLKARAADIGIDPT
+655 SYLKARAQDIGIDSS

-705 TGRPARDDIAM
+705 TGRPVRDDVAM

-740 RAGIRRVLLPTRN
+740 RAGLRRVLLPRRN

-762 DLRAEMELVLVDSID
+762 DLRKQMQFVMVESID
-777 QVLREALTKATSAG
+777 GVLREALAPRGRVT
-791 GVAARQRSNGAGSPA
+791 VNNAAKDGNGARPS
-806 GREKVV
+806 VV
-812 AAAPAAPA
+812 
-820 ARAPRAVRAVRA
+820 
-832 ARAARVAPGRGS
+832 RVAGS
-844 GRAPQAPRNRPA
+844 GRARPA
-856 AKGRRR
+856 PPSRRAVKGRRR
-862 RDA
+862 PVA

>member
-1 MPAVNLEGAVPSH
+1 LNVEGAVPSR

-38 RSLQLLD
+38 RSLQLLE
-45 DLTGSE
+45 DLAGAE

-58 QLDEH
+58 QIDESA
-63 LEDVG
+63 EEVG
-68 FDDIHHVGAMVRVQH
+68 FKDIHHVGAMVRVQH
-83 MLKLPDGTVQ
+83 LLKLPDGTVQ

-99 RRIKLTAALSEEP
+99 RRIRLVEALQEDP
-112 YLTCAV
+112 YLECAV
-118 EMLPEAHA
+118 EMMPE
-126 SIPAIE
+126 STEGILSLE

-137 RRAISM
+137 RRATSS
-143 FQQLVALAPHLPA
+143 FQQLVTLAPHLPA
-156 ELSGGAA
+156 ELSSAA
-163 AIDEPLHLAYYIANH
+163 GAIDDPLHLAYYIANH
-178 TRLTTE
+178 IRLTTE
-184 QRQEILEIESAKVK
+184 QRQEILELGSAKEK
-198 LERLLAHM
+198 LERLLGHM
-206 AHELEVLELGR
+206 SHELEVLELGR
-217 KIQSQAEESMGK
+217 KIQSQAEEQMGK

-245 ELGELDSELGE
+245 ELGELDSEHGE
-256 LGELRERIVKAGLPP
+256 LVELRERIEKAGLPA
-271 EAQREADREI
+271 EAKREADREI

-308 WNTSTGGEVDVTK
+308 WNVSTGGEVDVKK
-321 ARQILDADHYDLDKV
+321 ARAILDADHYDLDKV

-349 KQLRKSTE
+349 KQERKLTD

-415 GRILQAIRRAES
+415 GRVLQAIRRAES
-427 NDPVFILD
+427 NDPVFMLD
-435 EVDKIGSDW
+435 EVDKIGADW

-481 TTANSLETIP
+481 TTANTLDTIP

-514 AERFLVPKQWLSH
+514 AQRFLIPKQLIAH
-527 GLRSGEITLSEE
+527 GLRPDEISISEE
-539 AVRVII
+539 AVRLII
-545 REYTREAGV
+545 RQYTREAGV

-566 RAVADMAVG
+566 RDVADMAV
-575 KRPGRKAV
+575 KRSKRVV
-583 DVRRVRAALGKRRF
+583 DDVKRVRAALGKRRH
-597 YDDIRERID
+597 YDDVAERID

-642 LGDVM
+642 LGEVM
-647 KESAAAAL
+647 KESASAAL
-655 SYLKARAADIGIDPT
+655 SYLKSRAVSLGIDPL

-694 VTVLTAMASIL
+694 VTVLTAMASLL
-705 TGRPARDDIAM
+705 TGRPVRDDVAM

-728 IGGIKE
+728 IGGVKE

-740 RAGIRRVLLPTRN
+740 RAGLRRVLLPRRN
-753 EADLDDIPA
+753 EADLDDIPS
-762 DLRAEMELVLVDSID
+762 DLRKEMQLVLIESID
-777 QVLREALTKATSAG
+777 EVLREALTPRLVEVSSNG
-791 GVAARQRSNGAGSPA
+791 VGVARPARA
-806 GREKVV
+806 V
-812 AAAPAAPA
+812 AAASGAGRAAKS
-820 ARAPRAVRAVRA
+820 ARA
-832 ARAARVAPGRGS
+832 
-844 GRAPQAPRNRPA
+844 RPA
-856 AKGRRR
+856 PPSRQAAKARRR
-862 RDA
+862 RA